1 MNWVEDSL
9 FFGLFLSL
17 IGYEIGL
24 LMRRKWKKAIF
35 NPLLIS
41 IVVVMLV
48 LKVLRVPYESYNMSA
63 KYLSYLLTP
72 STICLAVP
80 LYEQIDI
87 LKQNAK
93 AIICGI
99 LMGALTSMGSVLGL
113 SAAFG
118 LSHAEYVTMLPKS
131 ITTAIGM
138 GVSEELGGIVTI
150 TVAVIIV
157 TGILGNVLAD
167 LVCKL
172 VRIQE
177 PVARGI
183 GIGSASH
190 AIGTAKAMEMGEI
203 EGAMSG
209 LSIAVSGLVT
219 VLGATVFANFY

>member
-41 IVVVMLV
+41 IIVVMLA

-99 LMGALTSMGSVLGL
+99 LMG
-113 SAAFG
+113 
-118 LSHAEYVTMLPKS
+118 H
-131 ITTAIGM
+131 
-138 GVSEELGGIVTI
+138 
-150 TVAVIIV
+150 
-157 TGILGNVLAD
+157 
-167 LVCKL
+167 
-172 VRIQE
+172 
-177 PVARGI
+177 
-183 GIGSASH
+183 
-190 AIGTAKAMEMGEI
+190 
-203 EGAMSG
+203 
-209 LSIAVSGLVT
+209 
-219 VLGATVFANFY
+219 